1 MASIPYSILLSQKP
15 NVLPISAIEEHQKFC
30 KKFIKAHLTFE
41 KYKNN
46 SKSKIAFI
54 NDSVFIINQKKNQS
68 DVIEWFNSLSEE
80 QKLSLLSIKNKWLVN
95 IFTQLFFIYYKMG
108 NYSYKPLSDMCF
120 CFEDQKKYLSRDQ
133 RENSYNNL
141 YKLLESKKAS
151 LKQDIKDNEN
161 DNYNE
166 YIFDELNLYSN
177 FFESKE
183 IIDSNYLKSEK
194 RENEIKFIENI
205 IVINSEKDDFDT
217 ITFKKDFI
225 MNTDIIKKYL
235 EYFSGENYFK
245 DWVLPINVKNVYS
258 FVLPYWMHNRKD
270 LSLCQLIM
278 GYFEQKIMINYE
290 YYYYSK
296 KNYEFSFNKQISDL
310 YKENQELEIFIKNNY
325 SYNNK
330 NKNKEEIL
338 TLEKISK
345 IVDKLRG
352 VEQFN
357 QKIKLIKDIYNKI
370 CLDKPCYRG
379 KELAFNDEFSLEIFN
394 YLNRELNKEK
404 TNYVTKLLEIITFV
418 NFFDIINFKD
428 NIYYNFRK
436 TIIDSQCNSVL
447 DELNSE
453 GFLIKKNNKKHKKK
467 KKKENINNDNKKTN
481 SPPIKINIYDVQT
494 KEIECEYNM
503 NSRSQQFNMI
513 QENASNVIINSFNI
527 NDNLFIRGNKKSEE
541 KKPENQQ
548 KKEENKNKTEKKEE
562 NIEKNEKIE
571 KIEKNEKTD
580 KN

>member
-1 MASIPYSILLSQKP
+1 MASIPYSILLSQKQ
-15 NVLPISAIEEHQKFC
+15 NVLPISTIEEHQKFC
-30 KKFIKAHLTFE
+30 IKFIKAHHTFE

-46 SKSKIAFI
+46 SNSKLAFI
-54 NDSVFIINQKKNQS
+54 NDTVFLINQKKNQL
-68 DVIEWFNSLSEE
+68 DVLEWFNSLSEE

-120 CFEDQKKYLSRDQ
+120 CFEDQKKYLARDQ

-141 YKLLESKKAS
+141 YKILESKN
-151 LKQDIKDNEN
+151 IKKEEIIKSDNVS
-161 DNYNE
+161 DNNGE
-166 YIFDELNLYSN
+166 YIFDELNLLN
-177 FFESKE
+177 GFFESKE

-194 RENEIKFIENI
+194 RENEIKLIENI
-205 IVINSEKDDFDT
+205 IVINSEKDNFDT
-217 ITFKKDFI
+217 ITFKRDFI
-225 MNTDIIKKYL
+225 MNTDIIKKNL
-235 EYFSGENYFK
+235 EFFSGENYFK
-245 DWVLPINVKNVYS
+245 DWVIPINARNVYS
-258 FVLPYWMHNRKD
+258 FVLPYWMHNNQE

-290 YYYYSK
+290 YYYYTK
-296 KNYEFSFNKQISDL
+296 KNYEFSFNKQISEL
-310 YKENQELEIFIKNNY
+310 YKENQELEKYIKNNY

-338 TLEKISK
+338 TLKRITK
-345 IVDKLRG
+345 IVDELRG
-352 VEQFN
+352 NEQFN
-357 QKIKLIKDIYNKI
+357 QKIKIIKDIFNKI

-379 KELAFNDEFSLEIFN
+379 KELSFNDEFSLEVYN
-394 YLNRELNKEK
+394 YLNKELNKEK
-404 TNYVTKLLEIITFV
+404 TNYITKLLEKITFV

-436 TIIDSQCNSVL
+436 IIIDSQCNSVL

-453 GFLIKKNNKKHKKK
+453 GFLNKKNNKKHKKK
-467 KKKENINNDNKKTN
+467 KKKENINNNKNGN

-527 NDNLFIRGNKKSEE
+527 NDNLFIRGNKKS
-541 KKPENQQ
+541 
-548 KKEENKNKTEKKEE
+548 
-562 NIEKNEKIE
+562 
-571 KIEKNEKTD
+571 
-580 KN
+580 

>member
-1 MASIPYSILLSQKP
+1 MASIPYSILLSQKQ
-15 NVLPISAIEEHQKFC
+15 NVLPVSTIEEHQKFC
-30 KKFIKAHLTFE
+30 IKFIKAHHTFE

-46 SKSKIAFI
+46 SNSKLAFI
-54 NDSVFIINQKKNQS
+54 NDTVFLINQKKNQL
-68 DVIEWFNSLSEE
+68 DVLEWFNSLSEE

-120 CFEDQKKYLSRDQ
+120 CFEDQKKYLARDQ

-141 YKLLESKKAS
+141 YKILESKNIK
-151 LKQDIKDNEN
+151 KEEIIKKDNVS
-161 DNYNE
+161 DNNGE
-166 YIFDELNLYSN
+166 YMFDELNLLN
-177 FFESKE
+177 DFFESKE

-194 RENEIKFIENI
+194 RENELKLIENI
-205 IVINSEKDDFDT
+205 IVINSEKDNFDT

-225 MNTDIIKKYL
+225 MNIDIIKKNL
-235 EYFSGENYFK
+235 EFFSGENYFK
-245 DWVLPINVKNVYS
+245 DWVIPINARNVYS
-258 FVLPYWMHNRKD
+258 FVLPYWMHNNQE

-290 YYYYSK
+290 YYYYTK
-296 KNYEFSFNKQISDL
+296 KNYEFSFNKQIAEL
-310 YKENQELEIFIKNNY
+310 YKENQELEKFIKNNY

-338 TLEKISK
+338 TLERITK
-345 IVDKLRG
+345 IVDELRG
-352 VEQFN
+352 NEQFN
-357 QKIKLIKDIYNKI
+357 KKIKLLKDIFNKI
-370 CLDKPCYRG
+370 CSDKPCYRG
-379 KELAFNDEFSLEIFN
+379 KELSFNDEFSLEVYN
-394 YLNRELNKEK
+394 YLNKELNKEK
-404 TNYVTKLLEIITFV
+404 TNYIIKLLEKITFV

-436 TIIDSQCNSVL
+436 IIIDSQCNSVL

-453 GFLIKKNNKKHKKK
+453 GFLNKKNKKHKKK
-467 KKKENINNDNKKTN
+467 KKKENINNNKNGN

-527 NDNLFIRGNKKSEE
+527 NDNLFIRGNKKREEE
-541 KKPENQQ
+541 KPKKVENPQ
-548 KKEENKNKTEKKEE
+548 KKEENKYKIEKKEE
-562 NIEKNEKIE
+562 NEGKKDILKVYIKKEE
-571 KIEKNEKTD
+571 
-580 KN
+580 